1 MVFALMRR
9 ISALR
14 SFSILTAASL
24 LSALP
29 GAAHAQAYPAKPV
42 KVIVPYAAAGG
53 TDILSRI
60 VADKLTQSLGQPFVV
75 ENRPGA
81 NGVIGSEMVAKSA
94 PDGHTL
100 MVVVGTHVINPY
112 LQKKIPYDSLKDFA
126 PVSLIATSPM
136 VIVSGL
142 QQPFTDIKSL
152 INYARANPGRL
163 SIGNSEA
170 VTMLTGELFKSMAR
184 VDMTPVA
191 YKGGGPLMTDVIG
204 GHIPVGVTSLTT
216 ALQHYKGGKLRVLGV
231 GSNKR
236 SSVMPDVPTVAEGGL
251 PGYEAVSIY
260 GMLAPAGTPSAIVHK
275 LQQEIHRIVADSVV
289 RERFAGLGA
298 ESVGNT
304 PEEFAAFLKTESE
317 KWGRVVKETGLQPT
331 D

>member
-1 MVFALMRR
+1 MKSAIF
-9 ISALR
+9 SGALR
-14 SFSILTAASL
+14 LPCGAIAALALTL
-24 LSALP
+24 TQTP
-29 GAAHAQAYPAKPV
+29 AAHAQTYPAKPV
-42 KVIVPYAAAGG
+42 KIIVPYAAAGG

-60 VADKLTQSLGQPFVV
+60 VADKLTQSLGQSFVV

-81 NGVIGSEMVAKSA
+81 NGVIGSEIVAKSA
-94 PDGHTL
+94 PDGYNL

-112 LQKKIPYDSLKDFA
+112 LQKKVPYDPLKDFA
-126 PVSLIATSPM
+126 PVTLVATSPM

-142 QQPFTDIKSL
+142 QQPFSDIKGL
-152 INYARANPGRL
+152 IAHARANPAKL

-170 VTMLTGELFKSMAR
+170 VTMLTGELFKSMAK
-184 VDMTPVA
+184 VEMTQVA

-216 ALQHYKGGKLRVLGV
+216 SLQHYKSGKLRVLGV

-236 SSVMPDVPTVAEGGL
+236 NAAMPDVPTVSEGGL
-251 PGYEAVSIY
+251 PGYEAISWY
-260 GMLAPAGTPSAIVHK
+260 GMLAPAGTPQAVTRK
-275 LQQEIHRIVADSVV
+275 LQAEIHKIVADPAV

-298 ESVGNT
+298 DGVGNT
-304 PEEFAAFLKTESE
+304 PEEFGAFLKAESE
-317 KWGRVVKETGLQPT
+317 KWGKIIKDIGLQPT